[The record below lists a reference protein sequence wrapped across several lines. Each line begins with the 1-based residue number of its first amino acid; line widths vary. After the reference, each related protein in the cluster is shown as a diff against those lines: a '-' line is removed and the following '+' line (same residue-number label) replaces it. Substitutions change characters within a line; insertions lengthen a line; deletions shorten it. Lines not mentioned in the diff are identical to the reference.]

1 MIGVTWTGQAV
12 RWHQQCLVHGA
23 VPNKLGGTS
32 GCSVGLQRTPSAGS
46 LRPPGSPFV
55 APFSRSVG
63 WLPQPRPARRRD
75 AHSGRFRQ
83 PGLRRFL
90 GPKASTNPPRVV
102 SSALLVAHP
111 LFLREDAA
119 RLPRRD
125 AHDSTRRAG
134 RPREPGGRAAG
145 RPGASECSA
154 SHRRRSLVFSFVFCL
169 LPAFKRTEG
178 QLTVFDQRLVLESF
192 GKERLSRPSVQGPPR
207 SGTEAPLLGRS
218 PVRPGPGAAV
228 RNAP

>member
-12 RWHQQCLVHGA
+12 RCHQQCLVHGA

-32 GCSVGLQRTPSAGS
+32 GCSVGPQRTPSAGS

-111 LFLREDAA
+111 LFC
-119 RLPRRD
+119 RR
-125 AHDSTRRAG
+125 TQRAC
-134 RPREPGGRAAG
+134 PGGTPTTAHGGLVGPASREG
-145 RPGASECSA
+145 EQPGGQGLPSA
-154 SHRRRSLVFSFVFCL
+154 L
-169 LPAFKRTEG
+169 LP
-178 QLTVFDQRLVLESF
+178 TVVVS
-192 GKERLSRPSVQGPPR
+192 
-207 SGTEAPLLGRS
+207 
-218 PVRPGPGAAV
+218 
-228 RNAP
+228 